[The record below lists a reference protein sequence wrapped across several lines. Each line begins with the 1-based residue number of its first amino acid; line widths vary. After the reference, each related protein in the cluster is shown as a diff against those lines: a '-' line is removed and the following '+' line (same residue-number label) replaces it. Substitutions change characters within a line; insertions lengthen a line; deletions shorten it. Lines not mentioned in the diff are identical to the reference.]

1 MYETMENY
9 AFDSYD
15 PSGFNDYVAMGDGFE
30 EAAGRAPMMRAPRQG
45 FRALGGVGQVDILL
59 TNNITAAITPI
70 DVQGITKFDLFNYN
84 RSGGTINN
92 TAFSSRTIS
101 GLMWEEFASTGAGIF
116 TTGTATN
123 AQISAARAN
132 KVIWGSDGS
141 LYYSGGVYGTAPN
154 QLNEFLQISCRQL
167 PYRTL
172 LNSSSGAPFLV
183 SKMRLTV
190 PTNGS
195 QASLQINQDFTHVT
209 NTFLG
214 AQKSNPISPRAF
226 FNPNQFQTNIV
237 DIKAAY
243 AIDAEKGLSYQVV
256 HAVSNGAPETTTV
269 TLFVPAFE
277 KPASAKVFS

>member
-1 MYETMENY
+1 
-9 AFDSYD
+9 
-15 PSGFNDYVAMGDGFE
+15 
-30 EAAGRAPMMRAPRQG
+30 
-45 FRALGGVGQVDILL
+45 
-59 TNNITAAITPI
+59 
-70 DVQGITKFDLFNYN
+70 
-84 RSGGTINN
+84 
-92 TAFSSRTIS
+92 
-101 GLMWEEFASTGAGIF
+101 MWEEFASTGSGIF

-190 PTNGS
+190 PTNAS

-256 HAVSNGAPETTTV
+256 NAVSNAAPETTTV

>member
-15 PSGFNDYVAMGDGFE
+15 PSGFNDYVAMGDNFE
-30 EAAGRAPMMRAPRQG
+30 DASGRPAPTMRAPRQG

-59 TNNITAAITPI
+59 TNNITAAVTTI
-70 DVQGITKFDLFNYN
+70 DTQGITKFDLFNYN

-92 TAFSSRTIS
+92 TAFSSRTVS
-101 GLMWEEFASTGAGIF
+101 GLMWEEFAATNPGIF
-116 TTGTATN
+116 TTGTATA
-123 AQISAARAN
+123 AQIAAAKAN
-132 KVIWGSDGS
+132 KIIFGSDGS
-141 LYYSGGVYGTAPN
+141 LYYSGGAIGTTVN
-154 QLNEFLQISCRQL
+154 TEFLQISCRQL

-190 PTNGS
+190 PTNAS

-256 HAVSNGAPETTTV
+256 NAVSNAAPETTTV